1 MRGGEDNESG
11 FRWSLQEEENWFQ
24 LPQLKKRRSLCIC
37 NRLSDNHLE
46 HGKLTVTLKALR
58 QSSLLGC
65 TTCRGLLAGIR
76 GILDTPHRKERRDSM
91 EVDVSR
97 EHTIQDRE
105 RHIDEL
111 VLSYQVDP
119 NFECPLS
126 PGGWNLRC
134 GCNYP
139 CPHQKYYLDFEII
152 TPHGTLLKFEANCVR
167 SAEKTCRLSNYH
179 WRVSIKTCIF
189 DPQPKYR
196 LGYHV
201 GLHFKTFSTL

>member
-1 MRGGEDNESG
+1 MCGGEGNESG

-46 HGKLTVTLKALR
+46 HGKLIVTLKSLR

-91 EVDVSR
+91 EVDVSH
-97 EHTIQDRE
+97 EHTSQYRE

-134 GCNYP
+134 GCNYA
-139 CPHQKYYLDFEII
+139 CPHQKYHLDFEII
-152 TPHGTLLKFEANCVR
+152 TPHGKLREVQLNYVS
-167 SAEKTCRLSNYH
+167 SAEKTCRLSICH
-179 WRVSIKTCIF
+179 WRVSNKTGIF

-196 LGYHV
+196 LGSHA
-201 GLHFKTFSTL
+201 GFHLTIISTL